1 LLNQIGAFCKN
12 DGLIRKISIVGAGA
26 MGTIFAAAL
35 VNSGLD
41 VTLVD
46 VWKEQIEAIR
56 KDGVTIEARGSR
68 TNTKVRATSDHNSVG
83 KTDLILFLVKSTQ
96 TERAI
101 RDSGPMIGPE
111 TIVLSLQN
119 GVGNEER
126 IAEAIGGSRTMA
138 GIISSP
144 GGVVLDLG
152 TTLMSGDIRIGIAEF
167 NGGITEGLVELSEV
181 FRGAGIE
188 VEVKGNAKALK
199 WSKLIV
205 NLATNALSAITR
217 LPNASLPKVD
227 GMKEAM
233 AGAVDE
239 GLRVAKA
246 LGIAL
251 DANDAAAYISSG
263 TTHDPRHKSS
273 MLVDIE
279 MGRQTEIDYMN
290 GAVVKY
296 GKQRGVPTPI
306 NSTLVA
312 AIKALEY
319 TSMNK

>member
-1 LLNQIGAFCKN
+1 
-12 DGLIRKISIVGAGA
+12 
-26 MGTIFAAAL
+26 
-35 VNSGLD
+35 
-41 VTLVD
+41 
-46 VWKEQIEAIR
+46 
-56 KDGVTIEARGSR
+56 
-68 TNTKVRATSDHNSVG
+68 
-83 KTDLILFLVKSTQ
+83 
-96 TERAI
+96 
-101 RDSGPMIGPE
+101 
-111 TIVLSLQN
+111 
-119 GVGNEER
+119 
-126 IAEAIGGSRTMA
+126 
-138 GIISSP
+138 
-144 GGVVLDLG
+144 LG
-152 TTLMSGDIRIGIAEF
+152 
-167 NGGITEGLVELSEV
+167 ELSEV

-296 GKQRGVPTPI
+296 GKQCGVPTPI